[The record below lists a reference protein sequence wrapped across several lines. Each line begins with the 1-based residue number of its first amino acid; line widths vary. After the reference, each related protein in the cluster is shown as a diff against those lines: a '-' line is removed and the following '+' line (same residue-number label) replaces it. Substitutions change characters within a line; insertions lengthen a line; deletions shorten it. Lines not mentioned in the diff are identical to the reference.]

1 MFLTDAALAGLCC
14 VSWALSKGILAPSG
28 WSEPLEVKHEDSQ
41 EGSSGSSTLT
51 SMRHSRS
58 LPSLASADLT
68 TPRNLIE
75 VSAWMRQQH
84 DHHDGHRPAGKGS
97 LSSGKASAAS
107 NKGCPPLGK
116 ALSGKSLSGRGSALT
131 SRASSVPS
139 IANSRDSG
147 QSFHRQVLPEQ
158 SAHPAPCWGPILQAL
173 HSGIM
178 VTSFIRG
185 RVPR

>member
-1 MFLTDAALAGLCC
+1 MRGCPISSLLKNAATPGLPCI
-14 VSWALSKGILAPSG
+14 SWAPWEGVGAASG

-41 EGSSGSSTLT
+41 EGSSGGASTLT

-84 DHHDGHRPAGKGS
+84 DHDEGHRPAGKGS
-97 LSSGKASAAS
+97 LSAGKATASS

-116 ALSGKSLSGRGSALT
+116 ALSGRSLSGRGSALT

-139 IANSRDSG
+139 LANSRDSG
-147 QSFHRQVLPEQ
+147 RSVNRQVLN
-158 SAHPAPCWGPILQAL
+158 
-173 HSGIM
+173 
-178 VTSFIRG
+178 
-185 RVPR
+185 